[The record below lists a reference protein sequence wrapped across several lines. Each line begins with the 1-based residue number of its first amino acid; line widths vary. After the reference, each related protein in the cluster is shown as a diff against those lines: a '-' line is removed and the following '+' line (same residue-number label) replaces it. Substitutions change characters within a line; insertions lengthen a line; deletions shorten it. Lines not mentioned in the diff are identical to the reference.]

1 MAELLVVRSKVKE
14 FAKKKKMRFSE
25 GAVVALSKEVEG
37 IINKAI
43 ERAKA
48 SKRGTVQDRDI

>member
-14 FAKKKKMRFSE
+14 FAKKKKMRMGE
-25 GAVVALSKEVEG
+25 DAVVALSKAVEMMVE
-37 IINKAI
+37 KAA

-48 SKRGTVQDRDI
+48 SKRGTIQGRDM